1 MKRSGSA
8 SLNSFNVP
16 AKVMLP
22 RVIPAFLLS
31 LCLWLSL
38 GPAAASADTPSDTEE
53 RIVGM
58 ERELDLLQQR
68 NEDLEK
74 ELHSL
79 RQALEGGED
88 AGLEA
93 SGQEVA
99 QSDPPT
105 QQPQHQGSPP
115 AGRRDTGSYSG
126 FYLVSEDGKNGLRLG
141 GRITGRFTA
150 FLTES
155 PLHNEFS
162 VERARLFTN
171 VRLFDYYSL
180 RIQVEFSPKPVL
192 KDGYIDVHY
201 VPWAR
206 LRLGQFKAPF
216 SLEYQQSHKYI
227 DFAERSLAV
236 DNMRAIGRDIG
247 AMLHGRVADGTF
259 QYQLAVLS
267 GKGENRSDDNSAKDV
282 AGRLVLR
289 PFLPTRNE
297 VLRGAQLGVSATWG
311 RQDADFSDAQLVT
324 IAGTPFVD
332 FTAGTELRGERTRV
346 GAEFVWLVGP
356 ASLKTEWMWMWL
368 TDFRLPPVSG
378 DFDFRSGYVSASYLL
393 TGEKK
398 TLGQITPEHP
408 FKPWKGEW
416 GAWELA
422 ARYSLYLTDG
432 DLFRLGMA
440 SGTRR
445 VDAFGAGLNWYLN
458 QILRV
463 SLTYEHS
470 KFKDD
475 LVVHGEVVED
485 ENAFLLQCQL
495 EF

>member
-1 MKRSGSA
+1 VSI
-8 SLNSFNVP
+8 F
-16 AKVMLP
+16 
-22 RVIPAFLLS
+22 S
-31 LCLWLSL
+31 LCLCLSL
-38 GPAAASADTPSDTEE
+38 GAVVASADAPSDTEE
-53 RIVGM
+53 RMLRM
-58 ERELDLLQQR
+58 EHELDLLHQR
-68 NEDLEK
+68 NQDLETA
-74 ELHSL
+74 LDDL
-79 RQALEGGED
+79 RKASEGGKD
-88 AGLEA
+88 AG
-93 SGQEVA
+93 QR
-99 QSDPPT
+99 
-105 QQPQHQGSPP
+105 SPGP
-115 AGRRDTGSYSG
+115 YSG
-126 FYLVSEDGKNGLRLG
+126 FHLVSGDGKYALRLG

-150 FLTES
+150 FLTDS
-155 PLHNEFS
+155 PLNNEFS
-162 VERARLFTN
+162 VERARLFAN
-171 VRLFDYYSL
+171 VRLLDYYSL

-206 LRLGQFKAPF
+206 LRMGQFKAPF

-236 DNMRAIGRDIG
+236 DNMRAVGRDIG
-247 AMLHGRVADGTF
+247 AMLHGQIADDVF

-289 PFLPTRNE
+289 PFPPTHNE
-297 VLRGAQLGVSATWG
+297 VLRGVQLGVSATWG
-311 RQDADFSDAQLVT
+311 DQNADFSDAQFLT

-332 FTAGTELRGERTRV
+332 FTAGTALEGERTRV
-346 GAEFVWLVGP
+346 GAEFVWLLGP

-368 TDFRLPPVSG
+368 TDFRLPPVSE

-393 TGEKK
+393 TGERKS
-398 TLGQITPEHP
+398 LGQITPEHP

-422 ARYSLYLTDG
+422 VRYSLYLTDE

-458 QILRV
+458 QLLRV
-463 SLTYEHS
+463 SLTYERS

-475 LVVHGEVVED
+475 LVIDGEVVED
-485 ENAFLLQCQL
+485 EDAFLLQCQL

>member
-1 MKRSGSA
+1 MKRSGYA
-8 SLNSFNVP
+8 SLSSVPVP
-16 AKVMLP
+16 A

-31 LCLWLSL
+31 LCLWLFL
-38 GPAAASADTPSDTEE
+38 GPTTASADAPSDTEE
-53 RIVGM
+53 RILGI
-58 ERELDLLQQR
+58 ERELDLLHRR

-79 RQALEGGED
+79 RQTLEGGED
-88 AGLEA
+88 VDLGT
-93 SGQEVA
+93 SGQEVI
-99 QSDPPT
+99 QTERPT
-105 QQPQHQGSPP
+105 PQLQRRGSPP
-115 AGRRDTGSYSG
+115 AGQRNTDLYSG
-126 FYLVSEDGKNGLRLG
+126 FHLVSDDGKYALRLG

-150 FLTES
+150 FLTEH
-155 PLHNEFS
+155 PLNDEFS

-171 VRLFDYYSL
+171 VRLLDHYSL
-180 RIQVEFSPKPVL
+180 RIQVEFSPEPVL

-206 LRLGQFKAPF
+206 LKLGQFKAPF

-227 DFAERSLAV
+227 DFAERSIAV
-236 DNMRAIGRDIG
+236 DNMRAVGRDIG
-247 AMLHGRVADGTF
+247 AMLHGWVANGMLR
-259 QYQLAVLS
+259 YQLAVLS

-289 PFLPTRNE
+289 PFPPTHNE
-297 VLRGAQLGVSATWG
+297 VLRGVQLGVSATWG
-311 RQDADFSDAQLVT
+311 DQNADFSDAQFLT

-332 FTAGTELRGERTRV
+332 FTAGTALKGTRTRV
-346 GAEFVWLVGP
+346 GAEFAWTVGP

-368 TDFRLPPVSG
+368 NDFRLPPVSE

-398 TLGQITPEHP
+398 SLGQITPEHP

-422 ARYSLYLTDG
+422 VRYSLYLTDE

-458 QILRV
+458 QLLRV

-475 LVVHGEVVED
+475 LVIDGEVVED
-485 ENAFLLQCQL
+485 EDAFLLQCQL